1 MKKVQ
6 MTVVVGVLLSLLFSA
21 ANVFANPVIG
31 SKPHQ
36 TPGAKATVKADD
48 RATKA
53 QDNNGNR
60 QDGYKTPGAQATE
73 NAIGRAT
80 EGQNGNNKPGAKAT
94 EKADNRATQV
104 KGKPKGDRVTYRGT
118 VAAVGQDSLTLSLEG
133 GGSKTFVI
141 APSTQIRIPTLS
153 GNATLADVHVGDQA
167 LVQVLKNDPSQT
179 ALFVSVVPGKPAP
192 VHRVGTVTAYT
203 PGVSITILDH
213 TGSGSSTFL
222 IAPETKILP
231 KDRAN
236 ELGIG
241 SLVTI
246 ISRRDVTG
254 GPLTAQ
260 GIVVHPKQATEA
272 ATATSTGTTSTP
284 TATDTSTATST
295 PTPTETPT
303 ATATP

>member
-6 MTVVVGVLLSLLFSA
+6 MTVVIGVLLSLLFSA

-31 SKPHQ
+31 GKPHQ
-36 TPGAKATVKADD
+36 TPGAKATEKADD

-53 QDNNGNR
+53 PDDHGNG
-60 QDGYKTPGAQATE
+60 QDGHKTPGAQATE
-73 NAIGRAT
+73 NAVARAT
-80 EGQNGNNKPGAKAT
+80 EGQGDNKTPGAKAT
-94 EKADNRATQV
+94 EKADDRATQGT
-104 KGKPKGDRVTYRGT
+104 GKPKGGRITYRGSVT
-118 VAAVGQDSLTLSLEG
+118 AVGLDSLTLGLDG

-141 APSTQIRIPTLS
+141 AASTQIRIPTLD

-179 ALFVSVVPGKPAP
+179 ALFVKVVPGQPAP

-222 IAPETKILP
+222 ITPETKILP

-236 ELGIG
+236 ELKVG

-246 ISRRDVTG
+246 ISRRDPAG

-260 GIVVHPKQATEA
+260 GIVIHPQEATEEA
-272 ATATSTGTTSTP
+272 P
-284 TATDTSTATST
+284 TATLA
-295 PTPTETPT
+295 PTVT